1 MHPNHQLVKLIKSFY
16 QKNHKQSTLEIRE
29 QRSWLMRTFLVTRKQ
44 ADWVNAGFVL
54 PTVAMVTLVVIL
66 LTTAILFR
74 SFKRAENASNV
85 RVNQSVLNA
94 VMPSIDRAKAKIN
107 QLFNDPTLPR
117 STPSDGSLYD
127 AFTKNLTK
135 YTFGDETP
143 LEVSY
148 NLDSKSGI
156 NDKDDT
162 ELENREAI
170 NTAWRFP
177 VDTDN
182 NGKYDSLTLYGVF
195 FRSPS
200 RGDDAKFDRART
212 PLDARARPM
221 GAGKSCGGA
230 AGTSASLV
238 SGSGWYR
245 LDGTLKKSFFVY
257 STTVPIDDTYLKN
270 AKLTTTKYE
279 AYKGNKGFSAIEFQ
293 QDQERIPLSNN
304 AVVYEDDLEITPGAG
319 LSLNGRIFTNSNLL
333 TAKIY
338 NDIQFYQVSDPDSC
352 FYTAQNSK
360 VVVGGNVG
368 FGRITG
374 GSTRG
379 GVKVDL
385 FRPGNKPSQAQI
397 DNNNKTANN
406 SSADIAFNTQ
416 AYAQRINSLV
426 EKQISKSSTQDPS
439 QVKNNVNTRLE
450 DNPGLDQNQVRREEL
465 ESYFKQRTRKVT
477 FKKVKLGADPGT
489 AQLQDSGDLL
499 RPQDRWI
506 YPTNT
511 NTGLSLLLKK
521 LPATEPN
528 KLKEEY
534 REEEKLLGDRIL
546 VGNNL
551 PALWFDQTIKD
562 FVGSDTPQSVDYP
575 NKANTKWDDYSDE
588 KDKYRTRSTK
598 IEQLVSLAGA
608 TDRDGFFEE
617 KATEKPKDLLDNIGG
632 VRIVTGAGIYVDDVT
647 YKRVDKS
654 FLPEP
659 QWDTNFVDPK
669 NADTKRIKAN
679 SLKFKGK
686 DPIIVW
692 SDSMPMTGGSSETR
706 QGDLLMRATAVYH
719 YAKDYGQD
727 QEPIACVSSYYDPT
741 NSVTAQ
747 NNSKVRA
754 RWKNPD
760 ADSGTT
766 QGRSNNGI
774 VYTFGG
780 RTKYAT
786 ELERQARMVFPD
798 GRFVNEPLRKALE
811 KSSTKRTAADYSAID
826 TAICALDILKGKSP
840 SSSPVIPHGAIYE
853 AAFLDARQVKSID
866 IKSNL
871 AELEED
877 YTRSIEQRQPL
888 EVRVSVLDIDKMRQK
903 KVSGTNSGGGKQEYL
918 IPNSGIIY
926 ATRDDAL
933 PDLSETP
940 DNNIEQRKLISPTDY
955 KLDPSRRPN
964 GIMLI
969 NGSRLDR
976 DLKFRQEE
984 KGLILASNLPTYIK
998 GDFNLHA
1005 KSGNASSPVEEF
1017 TDQLR
1022 DDKTGAINWSRFYNR
1037 NKTLDN
1043 NFACRKGDKRLPSCT
1058 TGDSWRA
1065 ASVVADAVTVLS
1077 DNFRLGFRNE
1087 GDYDLRNNAGTAVI
1101 PNFDFNGDGD
1111 ATDTLNETT
1120 LKIDLNSDGDTK
1132 DSVKEQDQISITAV
1146 RLKQGFFDNSFT
1158 TSSPWYN
1165 TAGSSQ
1171 GLPKDFDSS
1180 TTGIQGSSYV
1190 NNFVTPIQRRVQF
1203 NEYLMETCTKLPVY
1217 TCTADDWSVD
1227 GTAIS
1232 AGGTT
1237 ATSRI
1242 GQKYNK
1248 TTTDL
1253 AGTTTDLAGNSQ
1265 LQIYARRVAFAR
1277 DATTGNLILDNQGHP
1292 VPLGIDASGNI
1303 QAFPKNAVTGQTWTA
1318 NQLPRIRQNAL
1329 WFRTTNSLPNKKIPT
1344 DTNYGNTKALFYKSI
1359 NGNPLTGTDPNEQPL
1374 LVPVLQIQL
1383 PRDRWTNGGGNPGGD
1398 RAKLPQD
1405 KDRGIAT
1412 DGNWLQQATDTT
1424 NNLIIAGGDTPG
1436 RPSESNGGLE
1446 NFVRYLETWDTTNH
1460 SLSGSLIQYKRSAYA
1475 TGPWQVVQL
1484 NGKTPKG
1491 STALFGSDYRQ
1502 AYRNSNTGT
1511 GLVGEGMTP
1520 FYTPPSRQWGFD
1532 VGLLSQLPDLFTET
1546 FTLPPSGD
1554 PNEFFREVGRDD
1566 EWVKTLLC
1574 AQTIKVTVNSST
1586 GSSTTSR
1593 TGKAIPDSQRPQDF
1607 CKQYTRS

>member
-1 MHPNHQLVKLIKSFY
+1 MHPNSKLVRLIKSFY
-16 QKNHKQSTLEIRE
+16 QKNHHKSTLEIRE
-29 QRSWLMRTFLVTRKQ
+29 QRAWLLRTFLLNKRQ

-85 RVNQSVLNA
+85 RVNQAVLSA
-94 VMPSIDRAKAKIN
+94 AMPSIERAKAKIN
-107 QLFNDPTLPR
+107 QLFTDPTLPR
-117 STPSDGSLYD
+117 STPSDSSLYD

-148 NLDSKSGI
+148 NLDGKSGI
-156 NDKDDT
+156 NDKNSTD
-162 ELENREAI
+162 LENREII

-182 NGKYDSLTLYGVF
+182 NGKYDSLTVYGVF

-200 RGDDAKFDRART
+200 RNDEAKFNRART

-257 STTVPIDDTYLKN
+257 SSTVPIDDSYLKS

-319 LSLNGRIFTNSNLL
+319 LSINGRIFTNSNLL
-333 TAKIY
+333 TAKIW
-338 NDIQFYQVSDPDSC
+338 NDIRFYQVSDPDSC
-352 FYTAQNSK
+352 FYNAQNSK
-360 VVVGGNVG
+360 IIVGGNVG
-368 FGRITG
+368 FGRIT
-374 GSTRG
+374 STTTRG
-379 GVKVDL
+379 GVGIDL
-385 FRPGNKPSQAQI
+385 FRPGDKPTKVTFNSGDKSAS
-397 DNNNKTANN
+397 N
-406 SSADIAFNTQ
+406 SSAEIAFNTQ
-416 AYAQRINSLV
+416 AYSQRINSLV

-439 QVKNNVNTRLE
+439 EVRDNVTTRLE
-450 DNPGLDQNQVRREEL
+450 NNPGLDRNEIRREEL
-465 ESYFKQRTRKVT
+465 ESYFRKRTRKVT
-477 FKKVKLGADPGT
+477 FKKVPLGGNPGI
-489 AQLQDSGDLL
+489 AQLQGTRDLL
-499 RPQDRWI
+499 RPQDTWI
-506 YPTNT
+506 YPTSA
-511 NTGLSLLLKK
+511 NTGLSLQPKK

-551 PALWFDQTIKD
+551 PALWFDKTIGD
-562 FVGSDTPQSVDYP
+562 FVGTDSSQSVDYP
-575 NKANTKWDDYSDE
+575 SKPRTQWDDYTND
-588 KDKYRTRSTK
+588 KDKYRTRTTK

-632 VRIVTGAGIYVDDVT
+632 VRVVTGAGIYVDGVT
-647 YKRVDKS
+647 YERVDRS

-659 QWDTNFVDPK
+659 QWDTNFVDP
-669 NADTKRIKAN
+669 NNIDSKRIKVN
-679 SLKFKGK
+679 SLKFKSK
-686 DPIIVW
+686 DPIVVW
-692 SDSMPMTGGSSETR
+692 SDSMPMTTGNGETR

-727 QEPIACVSSYYDPT
+727 QQPIACVSNYYDPT

-760 ADSGTT
+760 ADSSTT
-766 QGRSNNGI
+766 QGKSNNGV

-780 RTKYAT
+780 RGKYAA

-798 GRFVNEPLRKALE
+798 GRFVNEPLRRALE

-826 TAICALDILKGKSP
+826 AAVCALDILKGKSP
-840 SSSPVIPHGAIYE
+840 STSPPIPHGAIYE
-853 AAFLDARQVKSID
+853 TAFLDARQVKSID
-866 IKSNL
+866 TNLKL
-871 AELEED
+871 AELGED

-888 EVRVSVLDIDKMRQK
+888 EVRVTVLDVDKIRQK
-903 KVSGTNSGGGKQEYL
+903 KISGSHSGGGKQEYL

-926 ATRDDAL
+926 ATRNDAL
-933 PDLSETP
+933 ADLSDTP
-940 DNNIEQRKLISPTDY
+940 DNKIEQRKLISPTDY
-955 KLDPSRRPN
+955 KLDPTRRPS

-976 DLKFRQEE
+976 DVKFRQEE

-1005 KSGNASSPVEEF
+1005 KGGIATNPVEEF
-1017 TDQLR
+1017 VDQLR
-1022 DDKTGAINWSRFYNR
+1022 DKKTGNINWNRFYSR

-1043 NFACRKGDKRLPSCT
+1043 NFACRKNDKRLPKCT

-1065 ASVVADAVTVLS
+1065 ASVVADSVTVLS
-1077 DNFRLGFRNE
+1077 NNFRLGFRHE
-1087 GDYDLRNNAGTAVI
+1087 GDYDLRNNAGTAIV
-1101 PNFDFNGDGD
+1101 PNLDFNNDGD
-1111 ATDTLNETT
+1111 ATDVLSEIT
-1120 LKIDLNSDGDTK
+1120 LKVDLNGDGDTK
-1132 DSVKEQDQISITAV
+1132 DTVREKDQISIAAA
-1146 RLKQGFFDNSFT
+1146 RLKQGFFDNSFS
-1158 TSSPWYN
+1158 TSSAWYN
-1165 TAGSSQ
+1165 GTGSSK
-1171 GLPKDFDSS
+1171 GLPKDFDVSK
-1180 TTGIQGSSYV
+1180 TGIQGSSYV
-1190 NNFVTPIQRRVQF
+1190 NNFVTPIQRRVRF
-1203 NEYLMETCTKLPVY
+1203 NEYLMEVCTKVPVY
-1217 TCTADDWSVD
+1217 TCTADDWAVD
-1227 GTAIS
+1227 GKAIS
-1232 AGGTT
+1232 GGGTT

-1248 TTTDL
+1248 ATIDL
-1253 AGTTTDLAGNSQ
+1253 AGTTVDLAGDT
-1265 LQIYARRVAFAR
+1265 LQSYARRVAFAR
-1277 DATTGNLILDNQGHP
+1277 DSSTGNLILDTQGHP
-1292 VPLGIDASGNI
+1292 VPLGIDTAGNI
-1303 QAFPKNAVTGQTWTA
+1303 QAFPKNVVTGQTWTT
-1318 NQLPRIRQNAL
+1318 NKLPRIKDNAL
-1329 WFRTTNSLPNKKIPT
+1329 WFRTAKTLPNKKIPT
-1344 DTNYGNTKALFYKSI
+1344 DTNYGNGQFLFYQSI
-1359 NGNPLTGTDPNEQPL
+1359 NGNALTGNNPNEQPI

-1383 PRDRWTNGGGNPGGD
+1383 PHDKWTSGGGDPGKD
-1398 RAKLPQD
+1398 RTSLPSD
-1405 KDRGIAT
+1405 RDRGIAT

-1424 NNLIIAGGDTPG
+1424 TNLIIAGGDTPG
-1436 RPSESNGGLE
+1436 RPTESNGGLE
-1446 NFVRYLETWDTTNH
+1446 NFVRYLETWTNTNH
-1460 SLSGSLIQYKRSAYA
+1460 NLSGSLIQYKRSTYA

-1484 NGKTPKG
+1484 NGTTPKG

-1511 GLVGEGMTP
+1511 GFTGEGMTP

-1546 FTLPPSGD
+1546 FTLPPAGE

-1574 AQTIKVTVNSST
+1574 AQTVKVNVNSST
-1586 GSSTTSR
+1586 GTSTISR
-1593 TGKAIPDSQRPQDF
+1593 TGKAIPTSQRPQDF
-1607 CKQYTRS
+1607 CSKYSRG